1 MQIQVAVASHKLQQM
16 PHDSMYLPIFVGH
29 FKHPDAAPLP
39 PRWQPDDQPEN
50 QQISAKNP
58 HYCELTA
65 TYWMWKNS
73 QADAKGLVHYR
84 RLLSLNKSKD
94 LDTMLTNSE
103 TAKLLSEYD
112 LILPKKRNYYVET
125 LWSHYVHSHH
135 PEPLEILKDVIHNKY
150 PDYADAFDR
159 VMQRKSAHMFN
170 ILIAKAPI
178 FDEFC
183 SWMFD
188 VLKNVEHDERLNLS
202 DYSDYEARV
211 FGFLSE
217 FLLDVWLE
225 MHPQYHYTEVNCI
238 FTEKQNWLKKG
249 GTFLIRKFIPG
260 FNSK

>member
-1 MQIQVAVASHKLQQM
+1 
-16 PHDSMYLPIFVGH
+16 
-29 FKHPDAAPLP
+29 
-39 PRWQPDDQPEN
+39 
-50 QQISAKNP
+50 
-58 HYCELTA
+58 
-65 TYWMWKNS
+65 
-73 QADAKGLVHYR
+73 
-84 RLLSLNKSKD
+84 
-94 LDTMLTNSE
+94 MLTNSE

-135 PEPLEILKDVIHNKY
+135 PEPLEILKDVIHHKY
-150 PDYADAFDR
+150 PYYADAFDR

-188 VLKNVEHDERLNLS
+188 VLKNVEHDERLDLS

-249 GTFLIRKFIPG
+249 GTFLVRKFIPG
-260 FNSK
+260 FGSK